1 MNNTTNEL
9 SLKLQDEY
17 QIKVQ
22 QPQNWQDHEWE
33 KLYTYIAIL
42 GNILGGRKNFTRH
55 LGQVAIERTDTGTSL
70 GLAYHGRIK
79 LNANT
84 TFSAWSVIHELAHVW
99 DAKHEWKLSQLL
111 EKYTGGSTNPAL
123 AAIKKFVPGQ
133 WDAGMRGAE
142 NKTGRY
148 GRKPGCNMYGY
159 FYGDKPSGSNW
170 RFNRKEDFAESVA
183 MYCGWNYENELTST
197 AHGRIARYLLPN
209 GTKDPLYGIT
219 DNWSDYAAFFY
230 PEQGDYSKTRR
241 WQFIHELIQ
250 DKIQVN

>member
-1 MNNTTNEL
+1 MNNTTHKL

-17 QIKVQ
+17 QIKIQ
-22 QPQNWQDHEWE
+22 QPQNWQDHEWG
-33 KLYTYIAIL
+33 KLYSHITMLA
-42 GNILGGRKNFTRH
+42 NILGGRKNFIRH
-55 LGQVAIERTDTGTSL
+55 LGEVAIERTDTGTSL

-84 TFSAWSVIHELAHVW
+84 TFSAWSLIHELAHVW

-123 AAIKKFVPGQ
+123 AAIKKIVPGQ
-133 WDAGMRGAE
+133 WDAGMGGAE
-142 NKTGRY
+142 NKPGRY
-148 GRKPGCNMYGY
+148 GRKPGCNAHGY
-159 FYGDKPSGSNW
+159 FYRDKPSGSNW
-170 RFNRKEDFAESVA
+170 RFNRKEDFAESVV
-183 MYCGWNYENELTST
+183 MYCGWTYENELTPT
-197 AHGRIARYLLPN
+197 AHGRIERYLLPN

-241 WQFIHELIQ
+241 WKFIHELIQ
-250 DKIQVN
+250 DKIQVK